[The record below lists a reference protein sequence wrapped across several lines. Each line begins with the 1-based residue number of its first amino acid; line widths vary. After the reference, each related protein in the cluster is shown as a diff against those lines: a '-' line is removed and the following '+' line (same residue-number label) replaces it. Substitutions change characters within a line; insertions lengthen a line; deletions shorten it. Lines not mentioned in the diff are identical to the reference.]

1 MRHRVHGRKLGRTSS
16 HRKALFRN
24 QLTALFTHER
34 IITTVPKAKELR
46 PIAERMVTMAR
57 TGSLAARRRVAAMIS
72 DRGVAKRLF
81 DEIAPRF
88 ADRPG
93 GYTRIMR
100 LGRRHG
106 DNAELAIIEFVD
118 YELADHQDDGET
130 EVQKGS
136 FLDRAK
142 GMFGGAPPRPP
153 GRRRTVEAVA
163 ETAEP
168 APRRA
173 DAPEETEE
181 PVEVKAEAVRTSS
194 KSRSRKPRLRR
205 WRRLRPSRRR
215 PTMPTSPTSPKRT
228 RPPEPKTGITNSNA
242 AASAAA
248 LFVVSKLRYLMRR
261 GSESPSSSRDVPRRS
276 LPQGRKR
283 RRG

>member
-57 TGSLAARRRVAAMIS
+57 TGTLAARRRVAAMIS
-72 DRGVAKRLF
+72 DKGVAKRLF

-106 DNAELAIIEFVD
+106 DNAELAIIEFID
-118 YELADHQDDGET
+118 YELADHQDDSDT
-130 EVQKGS
+130 KAKGT

-142 GMFGGAPPRPP
+142 GMFGSGAAADADADPD
-153 GRRRTVEAVA
+153 AVA
-163 ETAEP
+163 ETAES
-168 APRRA
+168 AADAEA
-173 DAPEETEE
+173 DAPEEPVEGKAEVVEVVEE
-181 PVEVKAEAVRTSS
+181 PAVEAEAAPVEEAPVD
-194 KSRSRKPRLRR
+194 KAAVDDA
-205 WRRLRPSRRR
+205 
-215 PTMPTSPTSPKRT
+215 
-228 RPPEPKTGITNSNA
+228 EVAAEDDEAKTT
-242 AASAAA
+242 
-248 LFVVSKLRYLMRR
+248 
-261 GSESPSSSRDVPRRS
+261 
-276 LPQGRKR
+276 
-283 RRG
+283 